1 MAELALSLVAA
12 TIGAMLF
19 FGAVVAP
26 TAFRTL
32 GEQIAGPFVRAL
44 FPKYYL
50 VFSVTT
56 ATAAVA
62 AFLARAP
69 VSGLALLLVAGGFI
83 YAFTLLMP
91 SISRARDAGST
102 ADFERLHRR
111 SVRLNLLQ
119 LAAMIGALAGI
130 AAGS

>member
-32 GEQIAGPFVRAL
+32 GEQSAGPFVRVL

-62 AFLARAP
+62 AFLAMAP
-69 VSGLALLLVAGGFI
+69 FSGLALLLVAGGFI
-83 YAFTLLMP
+83 YALTLLMP
-91 SISRARDAGST
+91 RINRARDAGST

-111 SVRLNLLQ
+111 SVHLNLLQ
-119 LAAMIGALAGI
+119 LAVMIGALAGI